1 MTHPMNMPY
10 ISLESTFKI
19 IDEVVNE
26 YENMAR
32 NGKTPTEK
40 RTGTIGV
47 VTSLKIKKALLKDV
61 KKRERDFD

>member
-10 ISLESTFKI
+10 ISLETAFKV

-26 YENMAR
+26 YDHMAHG
-32 NGKTPTEK
+32 GKSSTEK

-47 VTSLKIKKALLKDV
+47 VTSLKIKRALLREV